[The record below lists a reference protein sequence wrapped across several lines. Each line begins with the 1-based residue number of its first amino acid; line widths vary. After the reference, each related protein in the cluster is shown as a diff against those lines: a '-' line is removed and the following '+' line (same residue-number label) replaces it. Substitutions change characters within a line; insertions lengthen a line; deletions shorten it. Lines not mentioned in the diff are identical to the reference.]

1 MKMSYVVMYFM
12 KNAFTF
18 DKHVTSPRCTLA
30 THSTLAPLLT
40 LALSEY
46 NNPLGSLGTKYNHNT
61 VPNCPGNLCGPS
73 RVYVWR
79 NCFRITHG

>member
-1 MKMSYVVMYFM
+1 MSHVVMYLM
-12 KNAFTF
+12 KNAFAF

-46 NNPLGSLGTKYNHNT
+46 NNPLGSLGTKYNLNT
-61 VPNCPGNLCGPS
+61 VPNCPGILCGLS
-73 RVYVWR
+73 RVSLSLSGKTVS
-79 NCFRITHG
+79 GQG